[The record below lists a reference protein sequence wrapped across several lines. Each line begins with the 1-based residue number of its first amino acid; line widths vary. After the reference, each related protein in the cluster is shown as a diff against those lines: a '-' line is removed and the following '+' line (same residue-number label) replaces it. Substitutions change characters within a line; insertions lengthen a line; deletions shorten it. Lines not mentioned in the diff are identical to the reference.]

1 MRSLNVMVMVGCTA
15 AATLLAA
22 CSAGAPS
29 AAKPQAKA
37 EPTAQAGSVKAATQA
52 DQCEPG
58 KEHWRSPGPPKR
70 GGTLIRPASIEFFD
84 PTRPTGSGEPAPQVY
99 ETLFGTRA
107 CRYGDTT
114 MVPVLAKSYEVSPD
128 GLTYTIKL
136 RDNVKWHNKPPVNG
150 RPFTSADVA
159 WSIEFHKAGSVVRSF
174 WEGVTHEEPDPQTII
189 LRLKQ
194 PDADFVQK
202 LGHYQNVMLAHEVK
216 EQDGDFGKTAIGTGP
231 FMLQDW
237 KQGQEAVTV
246 RNPDYYE
253 MGDDGKPLP
262 YADGLRSVNF
272 NDYNAEVAAFRA
284 GTLDYTGTFGMLKL
298 EADAMHQASPNLRM
312 TTEVQFTHAD
322 VWFRLDK
329 KPWDDV
335 RVRKAISLAVD
346 REDLIA
352 SNRGGAIYAG
362 YIPPAMED
370 YTWSDAKIRD
380 KFKTDREAAKKL
392 LAEAGIAPGSLN
404 VTMKTSSQYAED
416 AEVVQQHLA
425 AIGINAQVVVQGR
438 NFSTILQAR
447 DYEDLAW
454 GVVGGQ
460 PLLNYWVGDFIRTGA
475 SLNVIKFSDS
485 QVDQLV
491 DAQAREQDPAKR
503 KEITDKLQDRL
514 YDVIPY
520 VPTVSRTYFH
530 FTSCRI
536 KNSSLAK
543 PNHTHVSLKTA
554 WIDPTGC

>member
-1 MRSLNVMVMVGCTA
+1 
-15 AATLLAA
+15 
-22 CSAGAPS
+22 
-29 AAKPQAKA
+29 
-37 EPTAQAGSVKAATQA
+37 
-52 DQCEPG
+52 
-58 KEHWRSPGPPKR
+58 
-70 GGTLIRPASIEFFD
+70 
-84 PTRPTGSGEPAPQVY
+84 
-99 ETLFGTRA
+99 
-107 CRYGDTT
+107 
-114 MVPVLAKSYEVSPD
+114 
-128 GLTYTIKL
+128 
-136 RDNVKWHNKPPVNG
+136 
-150 RPFTSADVA
+150 
-159 WSIEFHKAGSVVRSF
+159 
-174 WEGVTHEEPDPQTII
+174 
-189 LRLKQ
+189 
-194 PDADFVQK
+194 
-202 LGHYQNVMLAHEVK
+202 
-216 EQDGDFGKTAIGTGP
+216 
-231 FMLQDW
+231 
-237 KQGQEAVTV
+237 
-246 RNPDYYE
+246 
-253 MGDDGKPLP
+253 
-262 YADGLRSVNF
+262 
-272 NDYNAEVAAFRA
+272 
-284 GTLDYTGTFGMLKL
+284 
-298 EADAMHQASPNLRM
+298 M

-370 YTWSDAKIRD
+370 YSWSDAKIRD